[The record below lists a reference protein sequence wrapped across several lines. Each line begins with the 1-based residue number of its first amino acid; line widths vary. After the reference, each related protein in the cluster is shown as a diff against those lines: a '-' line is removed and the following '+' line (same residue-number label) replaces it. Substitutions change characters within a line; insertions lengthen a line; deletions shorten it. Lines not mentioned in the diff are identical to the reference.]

1 MRTSLVFSLFLY
13 TISSI
18 NVYTQEIGFTN
29 TKIITIGAENKVE
42 INFDLTATSQY
53 KFFDIEAKVNISGSE
68 YNLSEYIGSSVIGVI
83 GPMQVKGLSTN
94 GTYGFGAY
102 SLSNSYISY
111 FNSSKIEL
119 YKIY

>member
-1 MRTSLVFSLFLY
+1 MKTYLIFGLL
-13 TISSI
+13 TIYSMNMYS
-18 NVYTQEIGFTN
+18 QEIGFAN
-29 TKIITIGAENKVE
+29 TKIKTTGAENKVE
-42 INFDLTATSQY
+42 INFDLTAPSQY

-102 SLSNSYISY
+102 SVSNSYIGY
-111 FNSSKIEL
+111 YNSIKIEL